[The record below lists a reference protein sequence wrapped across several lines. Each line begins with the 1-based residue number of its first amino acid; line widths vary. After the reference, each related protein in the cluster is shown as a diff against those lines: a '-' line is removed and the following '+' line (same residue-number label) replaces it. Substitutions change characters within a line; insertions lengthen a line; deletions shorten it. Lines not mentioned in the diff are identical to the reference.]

1 MFSYKLIFISLSKT
15 QKESDN
21 FFISDRMRIEKDTT
35 DKRLV
40 QRYMY
45 TF

>member
-15 QKESDN
+15 QKEFDN